1 MVGGAGGHASPF
13 GECDWPGRF
22 LPAEG
27 LQLTNYRHYFG
38 YGPLLGVT
46 CIARVRPR
54 LLSLWIP

>member
-1 MVGGAGGHASPF
+1 
-13 GECDWPGRF
+13 
-22 LPAEG
+22 LPAER